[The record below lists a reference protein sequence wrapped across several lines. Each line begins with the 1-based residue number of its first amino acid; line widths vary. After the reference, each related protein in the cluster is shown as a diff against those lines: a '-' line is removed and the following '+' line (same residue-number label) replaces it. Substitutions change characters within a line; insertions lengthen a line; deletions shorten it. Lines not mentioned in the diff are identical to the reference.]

1 VFSQDCS
8 VRTWVTKMVQEIGY
22 TPWEAGGRSFCF
34 LFAPYPRRDKPGN
47 RHGSMGT
54 FLLLPVSQGDGYFD
68 SLGSISPELKT
79 ETLIL
84 LWQNA
89 IRFFYFYYIVTV
101 RRVRGHFS
109 SAVSARRDRPVDR
122 SDRST
127 CPGDRSDGYGLYY
140 H

>member
-1 VFSQDCS
+1 
-8 VRTWVTKMVQEIGY
+8 M
-22 TPWEAGGRSFCF
+22 
-34 LFAPYPRRDKPGN
+34 
-47 RHGSMGT
+47 
-54 FLLLPVSQGDGYFD
+54 LPVSQGDGYFD
-68 SLGSISPELKT
+68 SIGSISPELKT

-122 SDRST
+122 S
-127 CPGDRSDGYGLYY
+127 
-140 H
+140 